1 MLGDRLSFWLTALFG
16 LCATALLIAEQAEAK
31 TLPFK
36 AVEGDAV
43 CRADAGYSQDFDGRR
58 TFLWRPAW
66 IEGIAANPKHAGDII
81 RKAEAALAKGPYSV
95 TDKPNI
101 LPGASKNDY
110 ASIGPYWWPNPD
122 TDDGL
127 PYYRRDGE
135 LNQARNGP
143 GFDKNRMFSM
153 GDDLEALSVAY
164 YLTSDERFAEQSAKL
179 LRTWFLNPETR
190 MNPNMN
196 FAQGI
201 PGRVN
206 GRAEGIIEV
215 SDLSTIIESIGLL
228 SPSSALTGKDHAG
241 IRQWYADF
249 VQWMQVSE
257 NGKGASAKANNHS
270 IFYDFY
276 LAHFSLYAGLDSI
289 TTQTIEAFPAKRLAK
304 QMDAKGR
311 FPEELDRTRS
321 WHYSNYLLGGAAR
334 LATIA
339 ECMDHDLW
347 NTQLKDG
354 RTLVTGFA
362 YLNQYSDDLVTWPY
376 PDRDHAGRKFAKMRA
391 TFDRVE
397 MMFAGARAPAQPT
410 VLP

>member
-1 MLGDRLSFWLTALFG
+1 
-16 LCATALLIAEQAEAK
+16 
-31 TLPFK
+31 
-36 AVEGDAV
+36 
-43 CRADAGYSQDFDGRR
+43 
-58 TFLWRPAW
+58 
-66 IEGIAANPKHAGDII
+66 
-81 RKAEAALAKGPYSV
+81 
-95 TDKPNI
+95 
-101 LPGASKNDY
+101 
-110 ASIGPYWWPNPD
+110 
-122 TDDGL
+122 
-127 PYYRRDGE
+127 
-135 LNQARNGP
+135 
-143 GFDKNRMFSM
+143 MFSM

-164 YLTSDERFAEQSAKL
+164 YLTWDERFAEQSAKL
-179 LRTWFLNPETR
+179 LRAWFLNPETR

-241 IRQWYADF
+241 IRQWYAEF
-249 VQWMQVSE
+249 VHWLQVSE
-257 NGKGASAKANNHS
+257 NGKGASAKKNNHS

-276 LAHFSLYAGLDSI
+276 LAHFSLYSGLDNI
-289 TTQTIEAFPAKRLAK
+289 TTQTIEAFPTKRLAA

-339 ECMDHDLW
+339 ECMGYDLW
-347 NTQLKDG
+347 DTPLDDG
-354 RTLVTGFA
+354 RTLVTGYA
-362 YLNQYSDDLVTWPY
+362 HLNQYSDDLTTWPY
-376 PDRDHAGRKFAKMRA
+376 PDRDHAAGQFAKMRA
-391 TFDRVE
+391 TFDQVE
-397 MMFAGARAPAQPT
+397 IMFAGAKAPAQPT